1 MYCFLL
7 SNALTGLS
15 FSFLLC
21 MKITLSFQVEVL
33 RKELVIQAEKQQ
45 RVKQQVNEF
54 CFKNTSGSEEER
66 QLEACK
72 KEMQGRHW
80 LGDHKLRERP

>member
-1 MYCFLL
+1 
-7 SNALTGLS
+7 
-15 FSFLLC
+15 
-21 MKITLSFQVEVL
+21 MKIALPFQVEVL

-54 CFKNTSGSEEER
+54 CLKNTGGSEVER

-72 KEMQGRHW
+72 REMQGRLC
-80 LGDHKLRERP
+80 LGDHKLREGP

>member
-1 MYCFLL
+1 ME
-7 SNALTGLS
+7 
-15 FSFLLC
+15 
-21 MKITLSFQVEVL
+21 ITLSFQVEVL

-54 CFKNTSGSEEER
+54 CFKNTGGSEVER

-72 KEMQGRHW
+72 NEMQGRYC
-80 LGDHKLRERP
+80 LGDHNLWPGNMSSDLMLKCLCNFRD